1 MAMSANDNVVDFE
14 SGKLIHID
22 KRKLIRAEEMRKA
35 FSEARGEPHLKPKTK
50 SQKRRR
56 KSDKK

>member
-1 MAMSANDNVVDFE
+1 MSGNDNIVDFE

-22 KRKLIRAEEMRKA
+22 KRKVIRVEKMRKA
-35 FSEARGEPHLKPKTK
+35 FSEARGELNLNPKTK

-56 KSDKK
+56 TTAKK

>member
-1 MAMSANDNVVDFE
+1 MSGNDNVVDFE

-22 KRKLIRAEEMRKA
+22 KRKVVRAEEMRKA
-35 FSEARGEPHLKPKTK
+35 FSEARGEPNLKPKTK

-56 KSDKK
+56 KTTKK

>member
-1 MAMSANDNVVDFE
+1 MSGNDNIVDFE

-22 KRKLIRAEEMRKA
+22 KLKVILVEKIRKA
-35 FSEARGEPHLKPKTK
+35 FSEARGELNLNPKTK

-56 KSDKK
+56 TTAKK